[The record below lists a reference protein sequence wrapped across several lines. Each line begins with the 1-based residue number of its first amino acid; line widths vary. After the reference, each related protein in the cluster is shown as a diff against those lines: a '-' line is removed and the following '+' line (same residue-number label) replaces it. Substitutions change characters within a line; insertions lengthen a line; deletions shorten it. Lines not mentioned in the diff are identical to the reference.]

1 VGSLLRRFHRRKN
14 NMADRYIEVPEDI
27 TIMGNGKPIT
37 IMVQSEDGM
46 AGTQQEVKFSF
57 QQFVRH
63 LLDDQDKFGGSAVK
77 LRAAVRI
84 EAAIET
90 IKAGD
95 VLVLKED
102 DWRVLH
108 QVADEPKHGY
118 PVLMYGQHQ
127 IPIARQL
134 LPYIDVLHEPRNTAP
149 EKKAEVTPN

>member
-90 IKAGD
+90 IKAG
-95 VLVLKED
+95 E
-102 DWRVLH
+102 
-108 QVADEPKHGY
+108 VADEPKHGY